1 MGSAKPSAFTLE
13 VKQLI
18 LTRTDSRCD
27 RCGLKVASGHFHHR
41 NPRRMGGSGDERL
54 GLPSNGLLLHPSCH
68 DYIESHRKI
77 AAHLGFILGADKNPT
92 MWPVYLW
99 SGWNYLNEDG
109 TLTPLPEPPR
119 LPGDR
124 QEASTGRGTPSDDGP
139 ESGQE
144 GPSEPSQRA
153 GWPRQPATRD

>member
-1 MGSAKPSAFTLE
+1 MGSATSPSAFTLE

-41 NPRRMGGSGDERL
+41 NPRRMGGSESPLL

-68 DYIESHRKI
+68 DYIESHRKV
-77 AAHLGFILGADKNPT
+77 AVHLGFILGADKNPA

-99 SGWNYLNEDG
+99 RGWALLREDGGVTYLNG
-109 TLTPLPEPPR
+109 PPPMGPIR
-119 LPGDR
+119 RDDAEELARRTRPPG
-124 QEASTGRGTPSDDGP
+124 G
-139 ESGQE
+139 
-144 GPSEPSQRA
+144 
-153 GWPRQPATRD
+153 